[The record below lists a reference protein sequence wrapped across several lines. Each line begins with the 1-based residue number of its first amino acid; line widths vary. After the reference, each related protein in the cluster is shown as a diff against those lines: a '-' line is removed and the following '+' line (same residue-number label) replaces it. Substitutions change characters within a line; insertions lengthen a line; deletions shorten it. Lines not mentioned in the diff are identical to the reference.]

1 MSPGAFNTVREK
13 DSYTSLSQQLQNPA
27 QWVLNYGARIRASQV
42 QSIPDDFKLQ
52 GNVSHRLI
60 ELLFNTHGTSALNW
74 DKTVLAP
81 WYDQTFNELIDEEA
95 AIFRMP
101 GRHNACAVFHDQL
114 YRAVLTLLK
123 HLRAAGVVTI
133 QSECQLQGV
142 FEGGDLGG
150 SADLVLTLSTGE
162 AIILDMKW
170 SGNSYEEILKSN
182 RQLQLAMYGEMYRQS
197 GNAFAK
203 PAYFILSKARLLHVH
218 EGVFPG
224 VAAVINETGE
234 QGSELWQRFLVT
246 WRWRQA
252 QLRKGEIEVASEA
265 MSKHLV
271 LEIPPESGYQL
282 DKPSDRYNSYKH
294 LMGWSADV

>member
-1 MSPGAFNTVREK
+1 
-13 DSYTSLSQQLQNPA
+13 
-27 QWVLNYGARIRASQV
+27 
-42 QSIPDDFKLQ
+42 
-52 GNVSHRLI
+52 
-60 ELLFNTHGTSALNW
+60 
-74 DKTVLAP
+74 
-81 WYDQTFNELIDEEA
+81 
-95 AIFRMP
+95 
-101 GRHNACAVFHDQL
+101 
-114 YRAVLTLLK
+114 LK

-133 QSECQLQGV
+133 QSECQLQGG

-170 SGNSYEEILKSN
+170 SGNSHEEKLKTN
-182 RQLQLAMYGEMYRQS
+182 RQLQLAMYGEMYQQS
-197 GNAFAK
+197 GNTFAK
-203 PAYFILSKARLLHVH
+203 PAYFIISKARLLHVH

-224 VAAVINETGE
+224 VAAVIKETGE
-234 QGSELWQRFLVT
+234 QGPELWQRFLVT

-265 MSKHLV
+265 VSKHKL
-271 LEIPPESGYQL
+271 LEIPPETGYQL